1 MRIFLFFLTLTF
13 LFFSCKKE
21 DDSVQAV
28 ALPNAYGEGVYIL
41 TDQDVNYIDS
51 DNILKENIFNSV
63 NGGSILNPKRL
74 KIKNDKVLITGNRI
88 YMLDINTFGLE
99 AEVGGF
105 INATD
110 CDFVSFNRLFV
121 TDRGDGYVK
130 VVDLDN
136 LHITNQIES
145 GDSSRPAFIVSD
157 YTRSFILNGGGE
169 GSAKKDKTIISVEHR
184 DGLVSLANFR
194 GRVFV
199 GDNPISAV
207 FSDKLKV
214 LCRGVYSSTSTS
226 ANTNPSFYV
235 ISPSAN
241 IVIDSLQILGAENVR
256 CLVENN
262 AGDKLFFTSEDGI
275 YRINYSNL
283 TYSLYRANL
292 NKRSTTLALNFEQ
305 YANTDSTTVNVE
317 MMYIN
322 DLDNPGFIYKYN
334 TYLSLYTDSFQVD
347 GNVIDIKVF

>member
-1 MRIFLFFLTLTF
+1 VRIFLFFLTLTF

-157 YTRSFILNGGGE
+157 YTRSFILNGG
-169 GSAKKDKTIISVEHR
+169 
-184 DGLVSLANFR
+184 
-194 GRVFV
+194 
-199 GDNPISAV
+199 
-207 FSDKLKV
+207 
-214 LCRGVYSSTSTS
+214 
-226 ANTNPSFYV
+226 
-235 ISPSAN
+235 
-241 IVIDSLQILGAENVR
+241 IDSIDKAETLINEFDGVMLGRLIQNNPFILKKVDKIFYNEKNFTEINEEIVSNYFEYIKPKLDFESIFRLLSPILQIFFGIPNSKKFKLEIHE
-256 CLVENN
+256 LMKKNN
-262 AGDKLFFTSEDGI
+262 LQLIESIFLRFLREK
-275 YRINYSNL
+275 
-283 TYSLYRANL
+283 SL
-292 NKRSTTLALNFEQ
+292 S
-305 YANTDSTTVNVE
+305 
-317 MMYIN
+317 
-322 DLDNPGFIYKYN
+322 
-334 TYLSLYTDSFQVD
+334 
-347 GNVIDIKVF
+347 